1 MDTIQKT
8 KNIIRKVLLVNFFL
22 IANPVLAAPEISF
35 EFITAELQRAETNP
49 DHSVEILIPAPIDFV
64 FGFLSQ
70 RLDEYIADAVAVEF
84 DHADSNTEGE
94 VDIGSIRKITLE
106 DSNFLVQRFLRFDP
120 YSGYAYLTD
129 MERSSLDAPIAYSIT
144 TYNLSSPAV
153 NETTLRVSVVYK
165 PTTRL
170 LGFFVRRVF
179 NSAFKR
185 DFENAA
191 QVISSEYEK
200 MKVK

>member
-1 MDTIQKT
+1 MDTIQIT
-8 KNIIRKVLLVNFFL
+8 NNIIRKVLLVNFFF
-22 IANPVLAAPEISF
+22 IANPLLAAPEISF
-35 EFITAELQRAETNP
+35 EFIAAELQRAEKNP
-49 DHSVEILIPAPIDFV
+49 DHSVEILIPAPIEFV

-84 DHADSNTEGE
+84 DHADSKTEGE

-106 DSNFLVQRFLRFDP
+106 DSSFLVQRFLRFDP
-120 YSGYAYLTD
+120 FSEYAYLTD

-144 TYNLSSPAV
+144 KYNLSSPAV
-153 NETTLRVSVVYK
+153 NETTLHVSVVYK

-170 LGFFVRRVF
+170 LGFFVRRAF

-191 QVISSEYEK
+191 QVIASEYEK

>member
-22 IANPVLAAPEISF
+22 IANPVLAAPEISS
-35 EFITAELQRAETNP
+35 EFIAAELQRAETNP
-49 DHSVEILIPAPIDFV
+49 DQSVEILISAPIEFV

-84 DHADSNTEGE
+84 DHADSKTEGE
-94 VDIGSIRKITLE
+94 IDIGSIRKITLE

-120 YSGYAYLTD
+120 FSGYAYLTD

>member
-1 MDTIQKT
+1 MDTIPKT

-22 IANPVLAAPEISF
+22 IANPILAAPEISF
-35 EFITAELQRAETNP
+35 EFIAAELHRAETNP
-49 DHSVEILIPAPIDFV
+49 DQSVEILISAPIEFV

-84 DHADSNTEGE
+84 DHAGSKTEGE

-120 YSGYAYLTD
+120 FSGYAYLTD

>member
-35 EFITAELQRAETNP
+35 EFIAAELQRAEKNP
-49 DHSVEILIPAPIDFV
+49 DHSVEILISAPIEFV

-84 DHADSNTEGE
+84 DHADSKTEGE

-106 DSNFLVQRFLRFDP
+106 DSSFLVQRFLRFDP
-120 YSGYAYLTD
+120 FSEYAYLTD

-144 TYNLSSPAV
+144 KYNLSSPSV
-153 NETTLRVSVVYK
+153 NETTLHVSVVYK

-170 LGFFVRRVF
+170 LGFFVRRAF

-191 QVISSEYEK
+191 QVIASEYEK